1 LRIIRKSR
9 FDNDSHIKVIA
20 LLFAGSGVHYSV
32 AHGFR
37 FPSRRE
43 AGKALARRLLG
54 YTERPDVHVLALP
67 RGGVPVAYE
76 VADAL
81 RVPLDVFTVR
91 KLGVPGQP
99 ELAMGAVASG
109 GVALIDARLIQ
120 ALGIGDE
127 DISAVVEREIAELHR
142 REAAYRS
149 DRAPLD
155 VRGKTVVLVDDG
167 VATGA
172 SMRAAIES
180 LRAYAPRAVIVAVPV
195 GAADT
200 CQQLRR
206 VADDV
211 VCDLLPDDL
220 VAVGAH
226 YEDFRQISDD
236 EVRELLAEEDRRM
249 AHWRAIM

>member
-1 LRIIRKSR
+1 MT
-9 FDNDSHIKVIA
+9 
-20 LLFAGSGVHYSV
+20 
-32 AHGFR
+32 HGFR

-43 AGKALARRLLG
+43 AGQVLAPSVLG
-54 YTERPDVHVLALP
+54 YTGRADVLVLALP

-120 ALGIGDE
+120 VLHISDE
-127 DISAVVEREIAELHR
+127 DIGAVVERETAELHR
-142 REAAYRS
+142 REAAYRAN
-149 DRAPLD
+149 RAPLN
-155 VRGKTVVLVDDG
+155 VRGKTVLLVDDG

-180 LRAYAPRAVIVAVPV
+180 LRTQGPKAITVAVPV
-195 GAADT
+195 GAPDT
-200 CQQLRR
+200 CRQLRS

-211 VCDLLPDDL
+211 VCALVPDDL

-226 YEDFRQISDD
+226 YEDFQQIGDD

-249 AHWRAIM
+249 ARWRAIM

>member
-1 LRIIRKSR
+1 M
-9 FDNDSHIKVIA
+9 
-20 LLFAGSGVHYSV
+20 

-37 FPSRRE
+37 FSSRRD
-43 AGKALARRLLG
+43 AGKALARRLLEYAG
-54 YTERPDVHVLALP
+54 RPDVIVVALL

-76 VADAL
+76 IADAL
-81 RVPLDVFTVR
+81 HVPLDVFAVR

-109 GVALIDARLIQ
+109 GVALIDARLIEV
-120 ALGIGDE
+120 LHIRDE
-127 DISAVVEREIAELHR
+127 DISAVVERELAELHR
-142 REAAYRS
+142 REAAYRG
-149 DRAPLD
+149 DREPLD

-180 LRAYAPRAVIVAVPV
+180 LRTYPPKAIVVAVPV

-200 CQQLRR
+200 CRNLLGI
-206 VADDV
+206 ADGV
-211 VCDLLPDDL
+211 VCELVPEDLI
-220 VAVGAH
+220 AVGAH
-226 YEDFRQISDD
+226 YEDFQQISDD
-236 EVRELLAEEDRRM
+236 EVRDLLAEEDRRM